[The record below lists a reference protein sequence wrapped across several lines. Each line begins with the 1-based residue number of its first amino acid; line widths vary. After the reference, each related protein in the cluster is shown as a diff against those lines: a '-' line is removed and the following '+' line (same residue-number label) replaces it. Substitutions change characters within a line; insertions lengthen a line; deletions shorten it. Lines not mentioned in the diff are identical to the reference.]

1 MASVK
6 VSPTGH
12 TEVTVTSPFQ
22 VSFDG
27 SLYGPGSLVSVAPD
41 VAEDWI
47 RCGWVTRT

>member
-1 MASVK
+1 MAEVK
-6 VSPTGH
+6 VSTAGLV
-12 TEVTVTSPFQ
+12 EVTVTSPFQ

-27 SLYGPGSLVSVAPD
+27 ALYGPGSLVSIVSD